1 MLKLIRSSILL
12 LMVVSLFTLTSCG
25 DKKDTTESS
34 GDKNTSGN
42 TENSESNDNTSTGD
56 IDMSSGEFKITYQ
69 MDGKDMKGTMTL
81 YKMGEKF
88 KTDMKA
94 DAGGM
99 EGMTSMAI
107 SDGEYVYSLVDM
119 MGTKKGIKM
128 KIDDYSDKE
137 DFGNM
142 ADVEE
147 ELSKYKVIGT
157 ETILGKE
164 CEIYETDEKGNTISV
179 YNKKAVLK
187 MKSPEMTVVATD
199 FDTSPGLSDSDFKIP
214 DDVEFVD
221 MEEMLKG
228 MKDLKNLENLKNLDP
243 SKK

>member
-1 MLKLIRSSILL
+1 
-12 LMVVSLFTLTSCG
+12 MVVSLFTITSCG
-25 DKKDTTESS
+25 DNKENTESS
-34 GDKNTSGN
+34 GNKSSNN
-42 TENSESNDNTSTGD
+42 TESSESNDNTSSGD

-81 YKMGEKF
+81 YKMDKKF

-99 EGMTSMAI
+99 EGMNSTAI
-107 SDGEYVYSLVDM
+107 SDGEYVYSVVDM

-128 KIDDYSDKE
+128 KISEYEKDD

-147 ELSKYKVIGT
+147 ELAKYKKVGT

-164 CEIYETDEKGNTISV
+164 CEIYETNEEGNTISV

-187 MKSPEMTVVATD
+187 MKSPEMTIVATD

-228 MKDLKNLENLKNLDP
+228 MKDLKNLENLKNIDP
-243 SKK
+243 SKTK

>member
-1 MLKLIRSSILL
+1 ML

-25 DKKDTTESS
+25 DNKENTESS
-34 GDKNTSGN
+34 GEKNN
-42 TENSESNDNTSTGD
+42 IENNESSESNDNTSSGD

-81 YKMGEKF
+81 YKMGDKF

-94 DAGGM
+94 DAGEMKGM
-99 EGMTSMAI
+99 NSMAI
-107 SDGEYVYSLVDM
+107 SDGEYVYSVVDM
-119 MGTKKGIKM
+119 MGTKKGLKM
-128 KIDDYSDKE
+128 KISDYEKDD
-137 DFGNM
+137 DFGSM

-228 MKDLKNLENLKNLDP
+228 MKDLKNLENLKNIDP
-243 SKK
+243 SKTK

>member
-34 GDKNTSGN
+34 GENNSSDN
-42 TENSESNDNTSTGD
+42 TENTESGDNTSSGD

-69 MDGKDMKGTMTL
+69 MDGKEMKGTMTL
-81 YKMGEKF
+81 YKMGDKF

-99 EGMTSMAI
+99 EGMNSMAI
-107 SDGEYVYSLVDM
+107 SDGEYVYSVVDM

-137 DFGNM
+137 DFGSM
-142 ADVEE
+142 ADVEK

-164 CEIYETDEKGNTISV
+164 CEIYETTEKGNTISV

-187 MKSPEMTVVATD
+187 MNSPEMTVVATA

-228 MKDLKNLENLKNLDP
+228 MKDLKNLENLKNIDP